1 MKKIALLSVILLLLP
16 IMMSGQAKKPTIMV
30 IPADAWCNANG
41 YMMNY
46 ENQGNTTRIPDYER
60 AVQEDMDLLNTITK
74 IGELMAERGLPLK
87 DLAASIRSINQ
98 ASAENEMTTSRTSG
112 AAIAETPLDRLL
124 TRAKADILVELSWR
138 VNTVGPKNSVTY
150 TLRGL
155 DAYTNKQVAAAQ
167 GTGPASFSAEIPVLI
182 EEAVLENMDNFIG
195 QLQAHFDD
203 LLTNGREVGLE
214 IRMFDNG
221 SGASLE
227 DEFDGMELSEIIDEW
242 VAQNTVNHRYSLSD
256 ATEDMMV
263 FEQVRI
269 PLYRENGMPMD
280 TRHFASN
287 LRKYLRKT
295 PYNMTSKLVTKGLGK
310 AILIIGEK

>member
-98 ASAENEMTTSRTSG
+98 ATAENEMTTSRTSG

>member
-1 MKKIALLSVILLLLP
+1 
-16 IMMSGQAKKPTIMV
+16 MSGQAKKPTIMV

-41 YMMNY
+41 YMMNF
-46 ENQGNTTRIPDYER
+46 ENQGNTTRIPDYQR

-87 DLAASIRSINQ
+87 DLAASIRNINQ
-98 ASAENEMTTSRTSG
+98 SAAENEMTTSRTSG
-112 AAIAETPLDRLL
+112 AAMAETPLDRLL
-124 TRAKADILVELSWR
+124 TRAKADILVELSWK

-227 DEFDGMELSEIIDEW
+227 DEFDGLELSEIIDEW
-242 VAQNTVNHRYSLSD
+242 VAQNTVNHRYSLTD

>member
-1 MKKIALLSVILLLLP
+1 MF
-16 IMMSGQAKKPTIMV
+16 GQAKKPTIMV
-30 IPADAWCNANG
+30 IPAEAWCNANG
-41 YMMNY
+41 YMMNL
-46 ENQGNTTRIPDYER
+46 ENQGSTTRIPDYQR

-87 DLAASIRSINQ
+87 DLAASIRNINQ
-98 ASAENEMTTSRTSG
+98 SAAENEMTTSRTSG

-155 DAYTNKQVAAAQ
+155 DAYTNKQVAATQ

-227 DEFDGMELSEIIDEW
+227 DEFDGLELSEIIDEW
-242 VAQNTVNHRYSLSD
+242 VAQNTVNHRYSLTD

>member
-1 MKKIALLSVILLLLP
+1 MF
-16 IMMSGQAKKPTIMV
+16 GQAKKPTIMV
-30 IPADAWCNANG
+30 IPAEAWCNANG
-41 YMMNY
+41 YMMNL
-46 ENQGNTTRIPDYER
+46 ENQGSTTRIPDYQR

-87 DLAASIRSINQ
+87 DLAASIRNINQ
-98 ASAENEMTTSRTSG
+98 SAAENEMTTSRTSG

-155 DAYTNKQVAAAQ
+155 DAYTNKQVAATQ
-167 GTGPASFSAEIPVLI
+167 GTGPASFSAEIPFLI

-227 DEFDGMELSEIIDEW
+227 DEFDGLELSEIIDEW
-242 VAQNTVNHRYSLSD
+242 VAQNTVNHRYSLTD

>member
-1 MKKIALLSVILLLLP
+1 MKKTVFTIILFFLP
-16 IMMSGQAKKPTIMV
+16 FVMLGQAKKPTIMV
-30 IPADAWCNANG
+30 IPADVWCNANG
-41 YMMNY
+41 YMMTF
-46 ENQGNTTRIPDYER
+46 ENQGHISRIPDYER
-60 AVQEDMDLLNTITK
+60 AVQEDMNLLNTITK

-87 DLAASIRSINQ
+87 DLASSVKSINQ
-98 ASAENEMTTSRTSG
+98 SAAENEMTTSRASG
-112 AAIAETPLDRLL
+112 AAIAETPLERLL
-124 TRAKADILVELSWR
+124 TRAKADILVELSWS
-138 VNTVGPKNSVTY
+138 VNSIGPKNSITY

-182 EEAVLENMDNFIG
+182 EEAVLENMDNFIS

-203 LLTNGREVGLE
+203 LLTNGREVGFE

-227 DEFDGMELSEIIDEW
+227 DEFDGTELAEIIDEW
-242 VAQNTVNHRYSLSD
+242 VAQNTVSHRYSLTD
-256 ATEDMMV
+256 ATEHMMV

-295 PYNMTSKLVTKGLGK
+295 PYNLTSKLVTKGLGK

>member
-41 YMMNY
+41 YMMNF
-46 ENQGNTTRIPDYER
+46 ENQGSTTRIPDYQR

-98 ASAENEMTTSRTSG
+98 SAAENEMTTSRTSG

-167 GTGPASFSAEIPVLI
+167 GTGPVSFSAEIPVLI

-242 VAQNTVNHRYSLSD
+242 VAQNTVNHRYSLTD

-280 TRHFASN
+280 TRHFASE

>member
-41 YMMNY
+41 YMMNF
-46 ENQGNTTRIPDYER
+46 ENQGSTTRIPDYQR

-87 DLAASIRSINQ
+87 DLAASIRNINQ
-98 ASAENEMTTSRTSG
+98 STAENEMTTSRTSG

-242 VAQNTVNHRYSLSD
+242 VAQNTVNHRYSLTD

-280 TRHFASN
+280 TRHFASE